1 MHPALI
7 TVLVSERTRELRRR
21 AQVRRTQSRPER
33 PVRTAPWPP

>member
-7 TVLVSERTRELRRR
+7 ATLVSEHTRDLRRR
-21 AQVRRTQSRPER
+21 AQQRRMQPRAEK

>member
-7 TVLVSERTRELRRR
+7 STLIAEHTRDLRRR
-21 AQVRRTQSRPER
+21 AEQRRMQSRPER